1 MADIRESFE
10 GKGDWYLVSG
20 GKPTYGWT
28 GRAPNKFHPMQ
39 VRSFEPY
46 HEAKGYTKR
55 CVGLPD
61 LFEPKSDIHQFKTN
75 LHALLVERGLDT
87 VTYLP
92 DLSTHDDP
100 SVCSDMINIVDEFTR
115 FSSDKA
121 KTIAVAREYAS
132 KFDSFDENNSSAAV
146 KVLLNSLSTPIRTS
160 LERKVTFGA
169 SFAEYWI
176 QFISLQ
182 VPVSFDHYDKLKE
195 QLKQADPTKYAQ
207 ENITEMVDDLKP
219 VVEVLLS
226 AAKFEPSLTAQMLHS
241 INSKVTPNHQF
252 NYDMNGL
259 MSEVKLKL
267 KQVSFLDNVSAN
279 REMEAADLD
288 PCTVLVRVADLHNEH
303 VLDGNWEPANRK
315 VDSGRVMVCDD
326 SLDKVIDLSI
336 QRAMIAIAKKAS
348 NGKGKATAPLS
359 GRKCYE
365 CGDAGH
371 LKPDC
376 PKLKGKPKQPGGG
389 DNFKKEDE
397 QRSWRRIAPKEGER
411 QTKKVNG
418 RDHYWCQKCKRWNT
432 THSTSQHTKKKAGK
446 EGSSSSFN
454 PALAAALGMF
464 QDDVADLGCSLV
476 VPVENSAP
484 DLTVLSIIIFALGLG
499 AIVWRQNLVKS
510 HLLTMCQAVVSYLAL
525 VFPSFRAVVGDWS
538 TLFWTKTVSFW
549 PFVCDT
555 LPSAYTMLIQVNHLV
570 CAAWIQHPW
579 VFLGPCLWF
588 FLFCFLCVYG
598 PSSNTSSSNYVELR
612 KYPPIDRKRR
622 RLLTRWWKRAKL
634 RLHRRLTRWLLGGS
648 DPYEEE
654 SFRLRRLPGS
664 RFKHRL
670 KGRFRYRNRHRMN
683 PAHHSVAKRSMR
695 EKALREMDALNFVV
709 QDVKSPQRFNRVFP
723 GRYKNHH
730 NRTYHCHSAKPQVFT
745 KSQLSTFLTPMFQ
758 SLRALLSTTADDGQ
772 FPLIWDSG
780 SSVCISNNR
789 DDFISYSTKVGTL
802 VKAKKLGNF
811 VNGDTPVMGEGH
823 VLWYVPSVRGTY
835 RALKLP
841 AAHIPEAK
849 LNLVSTQVVFD
860 TYGEKFVCE
869 GDGRL
874 EGVEGDHLRPAVI
887 VPRNRHSNLLVTMA
901 TRMPIGTPKAPSTSP
916 AAAPSCPP
924 SLHAMPILYPAVSTA
939 NANLSEAQKELLRW
953 HQKLGH
959 MGMSKVKFLLGTGA
973 LAQSE
978 AAKRLHRSA
987 ASTSC
992 LAPLCQSCI
1001 HAKQCVRTPD
1011 TRKKRFTVRDTSDV
1025 LKAGNLRP
1033 GQEISVDHF
1042 ICSQK
1047 GRRFHTRGK
1056 EADKLQYDSGCL
1068 FVDHASNYIHVEFQ
1082 TTTSSHATLESK
1094 TAFEAM
1100 CRDVGVVPLTY
1111 MTDSGSAFTSKA
1123 FAENLNTYRQ
1133 LNKFA
1138 GTAAHNQNAI
1148 AERAI
1153 RTITSSAR
1161 CMLIHAAVHW
1171 PEVSDTAL
1179 WPMAVAHAVF
1189 LWNHVPNPSTGLSP
1203 ADIFTRTRF
1212 PLEKLHD
1219 LHVFGC
1225 PAYVLDKKLADG
1237 KKLPRWTPRSDR
1249 CMYLGR
1255 ADKYASS
1262 VYLVLNIATGSIT
1275 PQYHVVLDDWFATV
1289 SASSETLPDFGTDA
1303 WQRLFGDSELQF
1315 PLDADDIHLLSRLN
1329 DDLENS
1335 VDTQRHAAAQD
1346 KVLEALHH
1354 HGVPLPLRQPKPVV
1368 VSRPSPS
1375 LRIPPST
1382 GSSAMREPGS
1392 SALREPGSPVVRE
1405 HLSSWRE
1412 SVRVPVPAQNPASRA
1427 DAPITLPRSSA
1438 TPTAAPT
1445 GAPTAPRI
1453 AQQALP
1459 SPNPAVRAPPASV
1472 RRVSAPPVPVRRSS
1486 RLAEQNPRRSARII
1500 QKNKAL
1506 VTYCEPSVPPSFHF
1520 YPLFSA
1526 VSVPCYDDSFLSPSI
1541 FAAKKK
1547 SDPDLFS
1554 YHEAMRHPDREKWIE
1569 AMEKEIKEL
1578 EEHGVWIEVPLSSAK
1593 NSKLVPCTWVFKI
1606 KRGPDGTIKKYKAR
1620 ICLRGDLM
1628 DNVGDVFA
1636 PVAHQATIRAFLM
1649 MSILAKHQT
1658 CSIDFSNAFVQAK
1671 NPYNTFMKCP
1681 AGFTTDKP
1689 NHCLK
1694 LLRSLYGATYSPKLW
1709 NQLCEETFVDMG
1721 FVQSRVDKCLY
1732 YKKNIFLILYVDD
1745 CGISYKNEEDLDEF
1759 INELQRRGFK
1769 LTKEGTFAEFLGIKY
1784 RTDQEGNIHLSQE
1797 GLIKK
1802 ILETTGLTNCKPNR
1816 TPGRKEPLGL
1826 DPDGPPMAEAWSYPS
1841 VVGMLLYLSTNCRPD
1856 ICYYVS
1862 SVARF
1867 THNPKQSHAAAVKAI
1882 CRYLK
1887 GTMCEGTIIRT
1898 SDKLSLECFCDADFA
1913 GLYNHDPPHLSS
1925 SVKSRGGYIIKLSGC
1940 PLVWKSQLMSSICL
1954 STAEAE
1960 YYSLSIALRALMPVK
1975 RLIEEMVR
1983 MLELPFA
1990 AEVDT
1995 IHTTVHEDN
2004 QAALSLAVNQRIT
2017 SRTRHYLARW
2027 HFFWEIVNDPKQN
2040 IEIVYCP
2047 TAEQEADYL
2056 TKGLDYETF
2065 VKFRKLVQGW

>member
-1 MADIRESFE
+1 
-10 GKGDWYLVSG
+10 
-20 GKPTYGWT
+20 
-28 GRAPNKFHPMQ
+28 
-39 VRSFEPY
+39 
-46 HEAKGYTKR
+46 
-55 CVGLPD
+55 
-61 LFEPKSDIHQFKTN
+61 
-75 LHALLVERGLDT
+75 
-87 VTYLP
+87 
-92 DLSTHDDP
+92 
-100 SVCSDMINIVDEFTR
+100 
-115 FSSDKA
+115 
-121 KTIAVAREYAS
+121 
-132 KFDSFDENNSSAAV
+132 
-146 KVLLNSLSTPIRTS
+146 
-160 LERKVTFGA
+160 
-169 SFAEYWI
+169 
-176 QFISLQ
+176 
-182 VPVSFDHYDKLKE
+182 
-195 QLKQADPTKYAQ
+195 
-207 ENITEMVDDLKP
+207 
-219 VVEVLLS
+219 
-226 AAKFEPSLTAQMLHS
+226 
-241 INSKVTPNHQF
+241 
-252 NYDMNGL
+252 
-259 MSEVKLKL
+259 
-267 KQVSFLDNVSAN
+267 
-279 REMEAADLD
+279 
-288 PCTVLVRVADLHNEH
+288 
-303 VLDGNWEPANRK
+303 
-315 VDSGRVMVCDD
+315 
-326 SLDKVIDLSI
+326 
-336 QRAMIAIAKKAS
+336 
-348 NGKGKATAPLS
+348 
-359 GRKCYE
+359 
-365 CGDAGH
+365 
-371 LKPDC
+371 
-376 PKLKGKPKQPGGG
+376 
-389 DNFKKEDE
+389 
-397 QRSWRRIAPKEGER
+397 
-411 QTKKVNG
+411 
-418 RDHYWCQKCKRWNT
+418 
-432 THSTSQHTKKKAGK
+432 
-446 EGSSSSFN
+446 
-454 PALAAALGMF
+454 
-464 QDDVADLGCSLV
+464 
-476 VPVENSAP
+476 
-484 DLTVLSIIIFALGLG
+484 
-499 AIVWRQNLVKS
+499 
-510 HLLTMCQAVVSYLAL
+510 
-525 VFPSFRAVVGDWS
+525 
-538 TLFWTKTVSFW
+538 
-549 PFVCDT
+549 
-555 LPSAYTMLIQVNHLV
+555 
-570 CAAWIQHPW
+570 
-579 VFLGPCLWF
+579 
-588 FLFCFLCVYG
+588 
-598 PSSNTSSSNYVELR
+598 
-612 KYPPIDRKRR
+612 
-622 RLLTRWWKRAKL
+622 
-634 RLHRRLTRWLLGGS
+634 
-648 DPYEEE
+648 
-654 SFRLRRLPGS
+654 
-664 RFKHRL
+664 
-670 KGRFRYRNRHRMN
+670 
-683 PAHHSVAKRSMR
+683 
-695 EKALREMDALNFVV
+695 
-709 QDVKSPQRFNRVFP
+709 
-723 GRYKNHH
+723 
-730 NRTYHCHSAKPQVFT
+730 
-745 KSQLSTFLTPMFQ
+745 
-758 SLRALLSTTADDGQ
+758 
-772 FPLIWDSG
+772 
-780 SSVCISNNR
+780 
-789 DDFISYSTKVGTL
+789 
-802 VKAKKLGNF
+802 
-811 VNGDTPVMGEGH
+811 
-823 VLWYVPSVRGTY
+823 
-835 RALKLP
+835 
-841 AAHIPEAK
+841 
-849 LNLVSTQVVFD
+849 
-860 TYGEKFVCE
+860 
-869 GDGRL
+869 
-874 EGVEGDHLRPAVI
+874 
-887 VPRNRHSNLLVTMA
+887 
-901 TRMPIGTPKAPSTSP
+901 
-916 AAAPSCPP
+916 
-924 SLHAMPILYPAVSTA
+924 MPILYPAVSTA
-939 NANLSEAQKELLRW
+939 NVNLSEAQKELLRW

-959 MGMSKVKFLLGTGA
+959 MGMSKVQFLLGTGA
-973 LAQSE
+973 LAQTE

-992 LAPLCQSCI
+992 VPPLCQSCI
-1001 HAKQCVRTPD
+1001 HAKQCVRTPA
-1011 TRKKRFTVRDTSDV
+1011 TRKKRFTVRDASDV

-1056 EADKLQYDSGCL
+1056 ESDKLQFDSGCL

-1094 TAFEAM
+1094 TSFEAM
-1100 CRDVGVVPLTY
+1100 CRDVGVVPITY

-1123 FAENLNTYRQ
+1123 FAENLNQFRQ
-1133 LNKFA
+1133 MNKFA

-1161 CMLIHAAVHW
+1161 SMLIHAAVHW
-1171 PEVSDTAL
+1171 PEVADTAL
-1179 WPMAVAHAVF
+1179 WPMAAAHAVF

-1289 SASSETLPDFGTDA
+1289 SASATTLPDFGTDA

-1315 PLDADDIHLLSRLN
+1315 PLDDEDIPLLHLLR

-1335 VDTQRHAAAQD
+1335 VDTLRHAMAQD
-1346 KVLEALHH
+1346 KVLDALHR
-1354 HGVPLPLRQPKPVV
+1354 HGVPPPLRQPRPVV
-1368 VSRPSPS
+1368 VSRPPIREPISP
-1375 LRIPPST
+1375 P
-1382 GSSAMREPGS
+1382 GSSAMREPGV
-1392 SALREPGSPVVRE
+1392 SAMREP
-1405 HLSSWRE
+1405 LSSWRE
-1412 SVRVPVPAQNPASRA
+1412 IVRGPVVPVQVASRA
-1427 DAPITLPRSSA
+1427 DAPIPAPLSSQSPSSVMPRPSA
-1438 TPTAAPT
+1438 VPPVAPT
-1445 GAPTAPRI
+1445 TGPTPAPAPIVQR
-1453 AQQALP
+1453 L
-1459 SPNPAVRAPPASV
+1459 SSRKPANSAPPAT
-1472 RRVSAPPVPVRRSS
+1472 VRRSS
-1486 RLAEQNPRRSARII
+1486 RLALQNPRRSEHI

-1506 VTYCEPSVPPSFHF
+1506 VNYCEPSVPPSFHF

-1578 EEHGVWIEVPLSSAK
+1578 EEHGVWVEVPMSSAK

-1628 DNVGDVFA
+1628 DSVGNVFA

-1681 AGFTTDKP
+1681 AGFMTDKP
-1689 NHCLK
+1689 DHCLK

-1759 INELQRRGFK
+1759 ISELQRRGFK

-1802 ILETTGLTNCKPNR
+1802 ILETTGLTECKPNR

-1826 DPDGPPMAEAWSYPS
+1826 DPDGPPMTESWSYPS

-1975 RLIEEMVR
+1975 RLIEEMMK
-1983 MLELPFA
+1983 MLELPFVA
-1990 AEVDT
+1990 QMDT
-1995 IHTTVHEDN
+1995 IHTTVREDN